1 MSQSQQ
7 AGAFPVQDPDVKS
20 VKPVALVEIARS
32 GMDVQIETARKYP
45 RSIDT
50 FVRNLRSEALMNGAV
65 ARTMFYAKPKKK
77 NDPDPIMGPSARF
90 AESVGRNWGNVRV
103 ESQMGEVGR
112 KTVRA
117 WGVAWDLETNYAIRV
132 EVARGITD
140 RKGNRYS
147 DSLIVTTAMAAQSI
161 ARRNA
166 ILNVSTA
173 LFWRPV
179 YEEAVRLS
187 TGEDGTRST
196 TSIIKAELEAWL
208 MLGVR
213 EPEVLKIANAEGK
226 ADLLGRKLAYL
237 QGVRTAIEEGELTV
251 NDVLFPE
258 KAASGSADLNAVLD
272 EMEEPA

>member
-1 MSQSQQ
+1 MSQPTQS
-7 AGAFPVQDPDVKS
+7 GAFPLQDPEVKS

-32 GMDVQIETARKYP
+32 GMDVQIETARKFP
-45 RSIDT
+45 RSVDT
-50 FVRNLRSEALMNGAV
+50 FVRNLRSEALMNGVV
-65 ARTMFYAKPKKK
+65 ARSMFYAKPQGGGK
-77 NDPDPIMGPSARF
+77 DPILGPSARF

-112 KTVRA
+112 RTVRA

-132 EVARGITD
+132 EVARGIRTK
-140 RKGNRYS
+140 KGARYP
-147 DSLIVTTAMAAQSI
+147 DHLIVTTAMAAQSI

-166 ILNVSTA
+166 ILNVATA
-173 LFWRPV
+173 LFWRPI
-179 YEEAVRLS
+179 YEETLRLS

-196 TSIIKAELEAWL
+196 TSIIKDELEAWL

-237 QGVRTAIEEGELTV
+237 QGVRTSIEEGDLTV
-251 NDVLFPE
+251 NDLLFPE

-272 EMEEPA
+272 EMEAPA